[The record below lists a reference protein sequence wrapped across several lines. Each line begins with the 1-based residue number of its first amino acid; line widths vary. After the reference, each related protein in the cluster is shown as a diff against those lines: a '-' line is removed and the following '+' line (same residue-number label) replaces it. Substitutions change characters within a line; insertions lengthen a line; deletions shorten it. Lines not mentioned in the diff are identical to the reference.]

1 MRRLWRSRQAGPN
14 ARSDGGGI
22 AFGDAKGSIA
32 RMTART
38 SAGVLLYRAREG
50 TVHVLLVH
58 PGGPFWARKDEG
70 AWSIPKGEFD
80 ATEPASAAAR
90 REFAEET
97 GVTLK
102 GELVALAPVRQ
113 PSGKVIHPFAVA
125 GDLDPASIASN
136 TFELEWPPRSRR
148 MQSFPEIDRAAWF
161 TLEEARRKIIKGQRP
176 ILDDFV
182 ARLKAGREREP
193 PT

>member
-1 MRRLWRSRQAGPN
+1 
-14 ARSDGGGI
+14 
-22 AFGDAKGSIA
+22 
-32 RMTART
+32 MTTRT
-38 SAGVLLYRAREG
+38 SAGVLLYRTGEG
-50 TVHVLLVH
+50 PVHVLLVH
-58 PGGPFWARKDEG
+58 PGGPFWVRKDDG

-80 ATEPASAAAR
+80 ATESAADAAR

-136 TFELEWPPRSRR
+136 TFELEWPPRSGRI
-148 MQSFPEIDRAAWF
+148 QSFPEIDRAAWF
-161 TLEEARRKIIKGQRP
+161 TLDEARRKIIKGQRP
-176 ILDDFV
+176 ILDAFA
-182 ARLKAGREREP
+182 ARLESGWQR
-193 PT
+193 